1 MGKKKTQDKEVPA
14 EPVEDLSSD
23 EELREE
29 MAEAAG
35 EDVAATA
42 AGGDVLVFGKWPTS
56 VEIRDKGLERYINLR
71 PQVIPH
77 TGGMYSKRRFWK
89 HKASIV
95 ERLANRIMTPG
106 SIKAR
111 VKGRRSSNRS
121 GKKQK
126 ALNIIRRAFEL
137 AHLKTGENPLQLLVR
152 AIENSAPRED
162 TTRISMGGISY
173 QSSVD
178 VAPSRRVDIALHFL
192 ALGATRRSYNT
203 PMTIEE
209 YLSDEIV
216 AAAKA
221 DQASFAVARKE
232 EKERIA
238 ASAR

>member
-1 MGKKKTQDKEVPA
+1 MGKKKSKDKDETPA
-14 EPVEDLSSD
+14 EPAGDLSD
-23 EELREE
+23 EELQEAIDEASGEE
-29 MAEAAG
+29 VGAG
-35 EDVAATA
+35 EVS
-42 AGGDVLVFGKWPTS
+42 DVLVFGKWPLD

-71 PQVIPH
+71 PMKLPH
-77 TGGMYSKRRFWK
+77 TGGMYSKRPFWK

-111 VKGRRSSNRS
+111 VKGRRSSNRA

-137 AHLKTGENPLQLLVR
+137 AHLKTGENPIQLLVR

-216 AAAKA
+216 AAARG

-232 EKERIA
+232 ERERIA